1 MTKAIDRSS
10 IYVFTDRA
18 TMKSVVTHCKCPNM
32 PDLNRNVY
40 RGIEAFA
47 KSIDSYHQL
56 LRLSSGEDLP
66 KHWEKNQLALIKL
79 QQLIRLEIERVRL
92 IVTQSPEDRGLQNCR
107 DWHDLNSMD
116 FQDCQF
122 FDFSVKGIRD
132 CSNFE
137 FADLSNA
144 NLSGTRTNR
153 TIFSYAKLIC
163 ADLSDVYWR
172 NVQLTGA
179 DLSGANLQ
187 GARFSYDLNSVN
199 LSDTNLCN
207 ADLSSADL
215 IGINW
220 SNANVTNT
228 KFGRNQGIYPSLEQD
243 LVARGAIFDRS

>member
-1 MTKAIDRSS
+1 
-10 IYVFTDRA
+10 
-18 TMKSVVTHCKCPNM
+18 M
-32 PDLNRNVY
+32 PDVNRNIY
-40 RGIEAFA
+40 RGIEALA

-56 LRLSSGEDLP
+56 LRLSSGDDLP
-66 KHWEKNQLALIKL
+66 KNWDENKLALIKL

-92 IVTQSPEDRGLQNCR
+92 LVTPSPEDRGLQNCR
-107 DWHDLNSMD
+107 NWHDMGYGY

-132 CSNFE
+132 CSNFA
-137 FADLSNA
+137 FADLSNV

-153 TIFSYAKLIC
+153 TKFSYAKLIG

-172 NVQLTGA
+172 NVKLTGA

-187 GARFSYDLNSVN
+187 SARLSYDLNSAN

-207 ADLSSADL
+207 ADLSGTDL
-215 IGINW
+215 IGTNL

-243 LVARGAIFDRS
+243 LVARGAIFDNS